1 MIQKRLPFKNRYG
14 CIVPFEEIKIYKI
27 FGSSD
32 STNVLKR
39 SIRIRNCSNCSNKIH
54 VALLY
59 LVYPLFDASILNM
72 VDD

>member
-14 CIVPFEEIKIYKI
+14 CIVPFEEIKIHKI

-39 SIRIRNCSNCSNKIH
+39 SIRI
-54 VALLY
+54 
-59 LVYPLFDASILNM
+59 PELFKLFK
-72 VDD
+72 